1 MFFIKFAK
9 KLPQIQTM
17 IKYIILTKRVPL
29 SMNPIQLAHSPDA
42 DDIFM
47 YFAIKFGWVDTKGYT
62 FKNIGLDIETLN
74 VEALRGTYDVSAI
87 SFGMYPL
94 IKDEYA
100 LLRTAVSFGE
110 GYGPKLI
117 RRKDKKL
124 KRNFK
129 VALSGK
135 YTTNAMLF
143 RIYYPEARPVY
154 MDFLEIEEAVVSG
167 KVDAGVLIHESILD
181 FDESLEVEKEIW
193 DIWVELAGEGLP
205 LPLGGMAIRRSLP
218 LNRAIDIENILI
230 NGVKVANE
238 RKEELCTKLETDNLV
253 RISDEMLK
261 KYLDMYASDESV
273 ELSDLQLKALD
284 KLYDIGFTHGLWESP
299 IKTEDYLIPKEY
311 EALRNS

>member
-1 MFFIKFAK
+1 
-9 KLPQIQTM
+9 M
-17 IKYIILTKRVPL
+17 IKYIYITQKRVFM
-29 SMNPIQLAHSPDA
+29 SKTIQLAHSPDA

-47 YFAIKFGWVDTKGYT
+47 YYAIKFGWVDTRGLK
-62 FKNIGLDIETLN
+62 FENIGLDIETLN

-94 IKDEYA
+94 IKEDYA

-117 RRKDKKL
+117 KRKGEKL
-124 KRNFK
+124 KRRFK

-154 MDFLEIEEAVVSG
+154 MDFLEIEEAVISG

-193 DIWVELAGEGLP
+193 DIWVGLAGKGLP

-218 LNRAIDIENILI
+218 LNRAIDIEKILI
-230 NGVKVANE
+230 DGVRVANE
-238 RKEELCTKLETDNLV
+238 KKEELCTKLEADNLV
-253 RISDEMLK
+253 RISDKMLE
-261 KYLDMYASDESV
+261 KYLDMYASEESV
-273 ELSDLQLKALD
+273 ELSPLQLQALD
-284 KLYDIGFTHGLWESP
+284 KLYQIGFEHGLWECP
-299 IKTEDYLIPKEY
+299 IKTEDFLIPREY
-311 EALRNS
+311 NELRSK